1 MSIMPPKPRSCI
13 AALTPKYA
21 RLQTVLETSTRCID
35 SGARTRPAD
44 VVELQRRTISSLQ
57 ECADVALSL
66 AECLG
71 DGLCPR
77 ESACLHLG
85 DWNHCN
91 ACFNAQLSR
100 FLDQASKFMNAV
112 MVNAKPGPML
122 ARKAKEV
129 RPTAFDAFTERA
141 ATFTDAQ
148 QRVFELLITGL
159 PNKLIAYEIGVS
171 EATVKAHVSAVLRKL
186 QVRSRAQAIA
196 LSSAFE
202 RNRYGALSAA
212 VV

>member
-1 MSIMPPKPRSCI
+1 MTPNSRSCI
-13 AALTPKYA
+13 AALTPKHA
-21 RLQTVLETSTRCID
+21 RLQTLLETSARSVERD
-35 SGARTRPAD
+35 ARTRRAD
-44 VVELQRRTISSLQ
+44 VVELQRRAISSLQ
-57 ECADVALSL
+57 ECADAALSL

-100 FLDQASKFMNAV
+100 FLDQASKFMNAI
-112 MVNAKPGPML
+112 MVNPKPGPIM
-122 ARKAKEV
+122 AKAKEV
-129 RPTAFDAFTERA
+129 RPTAFDAFSERA

-202 RNRYGALSAA
+202 RTRNGAMSAA
-212 VV
+212 AV